1 MASVLE
7 KQAALVEEFA
17 ALPDW
22 EARYARLLAM
32 ARALPPL
39 PEELRREEH
48 RVRGCSSRVWM
59 VHEYRDG
66 LVHLRADS
74 DALLVRGLIAVLLHV
89 YSGHSP
95 REILGAP
102 PDFLADMGL
111 HAHLSPNRANGLAS
125 MAERIRAIARACAEP
140 PAVEPRHGGA

>member
-1 MASVLE
+1 MPSILE

-22 EARYARLLAM
+22 EARYARLIAM

-39 PEELRREEH
+39 PEELRTEEH
-48 RVRGCSSRVWM
+48 RVRGCSSQVWM
-59 VHEYRDG
+59 VHDFRDG
-66 LVHLRADS
+66 CVHLRADS
-74 DALLVRGLIAVLLHV
+74 DAVLVRGLIALLLQV

-102 PDFLADMGL
+102 PDFLADIGL

-125 MAERIRAIARACAEP
+125 MAARIREIAAACQSTEP
-140 PAVEPRHGGA
+140 PLVQRRC